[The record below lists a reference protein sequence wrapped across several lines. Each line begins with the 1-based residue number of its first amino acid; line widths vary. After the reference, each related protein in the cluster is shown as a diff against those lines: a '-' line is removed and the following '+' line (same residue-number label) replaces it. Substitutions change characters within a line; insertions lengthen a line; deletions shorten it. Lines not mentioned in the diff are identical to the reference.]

1 LLIVKTRH
9 EVKNSVAMTNWSRTE
24 KIGLCALLV
33 AITGV
38 IVTSLTVP
46 EFRGVL
52 GLNRNRG
59 AEIPAGALS
68 ANSSPSINSVASKPI
83 NISIPYD
90 KWSDASW
97 NEYNPNVDPS
107 WSGHAGHAFMRA
119 KGTISYVFTIGRVEG
134 GRATVS
140 AKLSSEL
147 LKVGPNN
154 PVVDSA
160 YASDVTLLVNGIEQ
174 DTKRVI
180 PDNGIGIDYMW
191 TIPVSVLRSGENKIS
206 FMVKNNNLANGLCI
220 YSPIQISVV

>member
-1 LLIVKTRH
+1 
-9 EVKNSVAMTNWSRTE
+9 MTNWSRTE
-24 KIGLCALLV
+24 KIGLYSLLV
-33 AITGV
+33 AVAGV
-38 IVTSLTVP
+38 MVTLLTVP
-46 EFRGVL
+46 EFRGAL
-52 GLNRNRG
+52 GLNRNRD
-59 AEIPAGALS
+59 AEIPTANLS
-68 ANSSPSINSVASKPI
+68 VNSSPSISPVTSKPI

-107 WSGHAGHAFMRA
+107 WPSHPGHAFMRA
-119 KGTISYVFTIGRVEG
+119 KGTISYVFIVNQIGG
-134 GRATVS
+134 GRATIS

-147 LKVGPNN
+147 LKVGPDN
-154 PVVDSA
+154 PVTDSA

-180 PDNGIGIDYMW
+180 PDNGIGMEYVW
-191 TIPVSVLRSGENKIS
+191 TISISALRSGENKIS